1 MKGFEE
7 RSEELK
13 SKAISYG
20 LCDKYVNEW
29 SDGLNSDELL
39 KRYKDGI
46 HFCIRNDYPTLD
58 YMRTHFSKE
67 ETEKHHVYIDG
78 KASLTNA
85 DDVVVLNGKSEVKY
99 IASGNS
105 IVHIY
110 VRHNSTLHLGAG
122 DFALVM
128 VHLYDD
134 GKVIAAQMGKSKV
147 SVLKYSKNSE
157 VLKVGDIRIIYKE
170 IEK

>member
-1 MKGFEE
+1 MKGFEG

-58 YMRTHFSKE
+58 YMRTHFTKE

-78 KASLTNA
+78 EAALANA
-85 DDVVVLNGKSEVKY
+85 DDVVVLNGKSKVKY
-99 IASGNS
+99 VASGNS
-105 IVHIY
+105 ITHIY
-110 VRHNSTLHLGAG
+110 VRHDSVLHLGTG
-122 DFALVM
+122 DFAMVV
-128 VHLYDD
+128 VHLHDR
-134 GKVIAAQMGKSKV
+134 GEVIAAQMGRSKV
-147 SVLKYSKNSE
+147 TILKYSDESKVKN
-157 VLKVGDIRIIYKE
+157 VGNIRIISKE
-170 IEK
+170 F